1 MIVSALTT
9 VTGMDYGSN
18 SESSA
23 VRIVMIVK
31 VHMMS
36 MVTDSEGKGSDDSE
50 SI

>member
-9 VTGMDYGSN
+9 VTGMDDGSN

-31 VHMMS
+31 VHMIKAYS
-36 MVTDSEGKGSDDSE
+36 A
-50 SI
+50 